1 MGEERRHVV
10 HDQRWWAA
18 VDEDSLQPT
27 LWRRDASCLYL
38 AGSGMGGQEYGS
50 VWWRCQTSVPIPAED
65 AGRWP
70 YVDNFSLQH
79 FAIVTW
85 RIPLV
90 RSGFLRI
97 LVLTLGVLLEAGIAI
112 PGVVH
117 SFAGRTG
124 QIYVTGTG
132 WAGDARTAIG
142 RVNDMTVGGLTLLG
156 SPWLGTGH
164 GVWLEA
170 AGRM

>member
-1 MGEERRHVV
+1 MG
-10 HDQRWWAA
+10 D
-18 VDEDSLQPT
+18 
-27 LWRRDASCLYL
+27 
-38 AGSGMGGQEYGS
+38 QEYGS
-50 VWWRCQTSVPIPAED
+50 VWRRCQTDVSIPAED

-97 LVLTLGVLLEAGIAI
+97 LVLTLGVLLEAGSAL

-117 SFAGRTG
+117 CFAGRTG
-124 QIYVTGTG
+124 QMYGTG
-132 WAGDARTAIG
+132 RRWGDDAYTA
-142 RVNDMTVGGLTLLG
+142 M
-156 SPWLGTGH
+156 
-164 GVWLEA
+164 A
-170 AGRM
+170 

>member
-1 MGEERRHVV
+1 
-10 HDQRWWAA
+10 
-18 VDEDSLQPT
+18 
-27 LWRRDASCLYL
+27 
-38 AGSGMGGQEYGS
+38 MGGQEYGS
-50 VWWRCQTSVPIPAED
+50 VWQKCHTDGCIPAEE

-70 YVDNFSLQH
+70 YVGNVSLQH

-124 QIYVTGTG
+124 QIYVTGTS
-132 WAGDARTAIG
+132 WADDAHTAIA
-142 RVNDMTVGGLTLLG
+142 RVNDMTGAGLTLLG
-156 SPWLGTGH
+156 TPELGTVK
-164 GVWLEA
+164 GVFLDA
-170 AGRM
+170 AGRIYGVDVVNRSILRADDMPLAGRA